1 MEGEGKGDRHQHGQK
16 PRIPAW
22 NSPSEEVMEH
32 WTPTG
37 AEPMEQWMDGINT
50 EIHTFIIYITDRFS
64 SQLLTSLRGQ
74 TRLQRMNCIISREIC
89 GKKTYVCSSW
99 LCRSM

>member
-1 MEGEGKGDRHQHGQK
+1 MNGKHRDMEGEGKGDRHQHGQK

-37 AEPMEQWMDGINT
+37 AEPMEQWMDGW
-50 EIHTFIIYITDRFS
+50 IHMPSHFNF
-64 SQLLTSLRGQ
+64 
-74 TRLQRMNCIISREIC
+74 
-89 GKKTYVCSSW
+89 V
-99 LCRSM
+99 